1 MASED
6 GTMSQGQA
14 SSEQRRAQ
22 RKRVN
27 FTAVVTDVI
36 SGKPMGFLGN
46 LSAGGMLL
54 ICQQAPREEAIYQL
68 QLPLHGLGPQPRNI
82 EVGVQA
88 QWHEHAASSNQVW
101 AGFRIIAIGR
111 DDAAAIDRWLT
122 LPT

>member
-1 MASED
+1 MTTSPASN
-6 GTMSQGQA
+6 
-14 SSEQRRAQ
+14 EQRRAQ

-54 ICQQAPREEAIYQL
+54 ICQQPPREEAIYQL
-68 QLPLHGLGPQPRNI
+68 QLPLHGLGPQPQHI

-88 QWHEHAASSNQVW
+88 QWHERAASMGQIW
-101 AGFRIIAIGR
+101 AGFRIIAIAKE
-111 DDAAAIDRWLT
+111 DAAVIDRWLA

>member
-1 MASED
+1 MTTPPAAAD
-6 GTMSQGQA
+6 H
-14 SSEQRRAQ
+14 RRAQ

-54 ICQQAPREEAIYQL
+54 ICQQPPRAEALYQV
-68 QLPLHGLGPQPRNI
+68 QLPLHGLGAQPQHI

-88 QWHEHAASSNQVW
+88 QWHDPGSTPGQVW
-101 AGFRIIAIGR
+101 AGFRIIAIAK
-111 DDAAAIDRWLT
+111 DDAATLDRWLA

>member
-1 MASED
+1 
-6 GTMSQGQA
+6 MSQGQA

-88 QWHEHAASSNQVW
+88 QWYEHATSSNQVW

-111 DDAAAIDRWLT
+111 DDAAAIDRWLS

>member
-1 MASED
+1 MTTSP
-6 GTMSQGQA
+6 A

-36 SGKPMGFLGN
+36 SGKPLGFLGN

-54 ICQQAPREEAIYQL
+54 ICQQPPRAEAIYQL
-68 QLPLHGLGPQPRNI
+68 QMPLHGLGAQAHNI

-88 QWHEHAASSNQVW
+88 QWHEQAASPGQIW
-101 AGFRIIAIGR
+101 AGFRIIAISKE
-111 DDAAAIDRWLT
+111 DAAVVDRWLA
-122 LPT
+122 LAP